1 MTPQYKWG
9 KQPLRSHVKLK
20 LFTTKT
26 KMPGASKLPSL
37 LKISIGQKNQLF
49 IGNIFATLDFLF
61 LADFQ
66 ISYTYKKVIAPKV

>member
-1 MTPQYKWG
+1 
-9 KQPLRSHVKLK
+9 
-20 LFTTKT
+20 
-26 KMPGASKLPSL
+26 MPGASKLPSL